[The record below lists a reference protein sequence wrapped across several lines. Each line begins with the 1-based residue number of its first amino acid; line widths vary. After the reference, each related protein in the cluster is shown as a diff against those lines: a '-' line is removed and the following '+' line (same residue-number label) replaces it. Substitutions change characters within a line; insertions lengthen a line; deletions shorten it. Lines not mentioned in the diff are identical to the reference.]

1 MPTRTKGDVELKL
14 NNTTK
19 ALLTTIA
26 VLMLGTAYLFFQRG
40 SAENESLSYSETVAE
55 KESATQSPKS
65 GDNVS
70 ASVYIHVLGQ
80 VKKPGVYRFDK
91 EPRGIEVVEKAG
103 GFTKNADTA
112 SVNLALSVS
121 DGTQFVIEDKR
132 NAKKKA
138 GASKKEEDDKRVN
151 LNTASQEELQT
162 IPGIGPSKA
171 VQIISY
177 RETNGSFKTIED
189 IMKIS
194 GIKEGVFNKIKDS
207 IKV

>member
-26 VLMLGTAYLFFQRG
+26 VLILGTAYLFFQRG

-80 VKKPGVYRFDK
+80 VKNRVYT
-91 EPRGIEVVEKAG
+91 AL
-103 GFTKNADTA
+103 TK
-112 SVNLALSVS
+112 S
-121 DGTQFVIEDKR
+121 
-132 NAKKKA
+132 
-138 GASKKEEDDKRVN
+138 
-151 LNTASQEELQT
+151 
-162 IPGIGPSKA
+162 P
-171 VQIISY
+171 
-177 RETNGSFKTIED
+177 
-189 IMKIS
+189 
-194 GIKEGVFNKIKDS
+194 EG
-207 IKV
+207 

>member
-1 MPTRTKGDVELKL
+1 M
-14 NNTTK
+14 
-19 ALLTTIA
+19 LTTIA
-26 VLMLGTAYLFFQRG
+26 VLILGTAYLFFQRG

-65 GDNVS
+65 GDKVS

-80 VKKPGVYRFDK
+80 GVYRFDK

-138 GASKKEEDDKRVN
+138 GASKKEEDDKKVN

>member
-1 MPTRTKGDVELKL
+1 M
-14 NNTTK
+14 
-19 ALLTTIA
+19 LTTIA
-26 VLMLGTAYLFFQRG
+26 VLILGTAYLFFQRG

-65 GDNVS
+65 GDKVS

-121 DGTQFVIEDKR
+121 RSEERRVG
-132 NAKKKA
+132 
-138 GASKKEEDDKRVN
+138 KECR
-151 LNTASQEELQT
+151 SRWS
-162 IPGIGPSKA
+162 P
-171 VQIISY
+171 Y
-177 RETNGSFKTIED
+177 H
-189 IMKIS
+189 
-194 GIKEGVFNKIKDS
+194 
-207 IKV
+207 